1 MIGNASRRFCEAV
14 IDSTNI
20 VPAFKF
26 SVTSLS
32 NCSPLFGPPKHS
44 KMLTVILITTSIQL
58 QIYFTILDQLSAHNS
73 LNMKLKQQFILMPLT
88 KNVHLTHLVWSNE
101 NLILVSLVGQGSKT
115 DVILSAATRR
125 GESRDRGGGSK
136 RLPIITTRH
145 DSFSVEYHSSHRQVS
160 GRHGT
165 EIRPHSRV
173 CEWDRNEQNQGKF
186 NRPSIS
192 FKDLGVLRNH
202 QVFGLAFS
210 FFFLLKVKCVNE

>member
-14 IDSTNI
+14 IDSTNS

-44 KMLTVILITTSIQL
+44 KMLTMILITTSIQL

-101 NLILVSLVGQGSKT
+101 NLILVSLVGQGSKA

-125 GESRDRGGGSK
+125 GESRDGGGGGQT
-136 RLPIITTRH
+136 PAH
-145 DSFSVEYHSSHRQVS
+145 
-160 GRHGT
+160 
-165 EIRPHSRV
+165 
-173 CEWDRNEQNQGKF
+173 N
-186 NRPSIS
+186 
-192 FKDLGVLRNH
+192 NH
-202 QVFGLAFS
+202 QTWLIQRGIPQQPQTGLWQTWNRNPTPQQSLWMGPEWA
-210 FFFLLKVKCVNE
+210 KPG